1 MVKSSEA
8 AAEPKK
14 NDELDAMA
22 RKSDELAR
30 RAKEGRVDYRL
41 TESEIVKTKPD
52 PLPQSLKDQLRDLQ
66 ASRTSIHTEA
76 TSKEAGYV
84 TDSSMWLFSGQSFS
98 PRSVVSVN
106 GASKEEEMLRVR
118 SSTDHLRQVPDVA
131 AVRRDYNEAYARRI
145 ERYNSLPQLTQPSA
159 VIQVKDDKPRSIMK
173 RRELENREQ
182 MLYPAENYRREVVRE
197 VVRRP
202 VKTETV
208 QRFEQTRRTE
218 EVERRVQRKE
228 RKDRRSRH
236 HSSSRREEWRDGGHG
251 GSDDELRIR
260 REREMRELRE
270 HDEWEKMEHERRL
283 REERELL
290 RKQTRKQSNA
300 SAQVELGSTKQP
312 VVIYQRRALTQ
323 EELQRYLQEAYSL
336 IQRANYA
343 SSQWRSSSL
352 SRHGG
357 YLPSNESYF
366 RQTTTKRDNSNS
378 RGGGWEDDRFGS
390 GIAHA
395 RYGSLSDSLRRGELK
410 YVPNGEVR
418 ESHWRDGGG
427 RSGHSVHKSYST
439 RDVFDDRAFD
449 HHSMAS
455 HGGRRS
461 SQGTQ
466 PLVEFPP
473 TLPRRGRDDDFRP
486 MHKARS
492 FADWDDQGRAGWRHE
507 ESALQHRR
515 RDDDM
520 SRLEDE
526 FRDSLLMP
534 MPNGNMHERD
544 HRTEQIPGGYETHH
558 KENRSN
564 AGRRVNRDG
573 VPVDFNEATQEYSYK
588 REQETDRRR

>member
-1 MVKSSEA
+1 
-8 AAEPKK
+8 
-14 NDELDAMA
+14 MA
-22 RKSDELAR
+22 RKSEELAR
-30 RAKEGRVDYRL
+30 RAKENRAQYRL
-41 TESEIVKTKPD
+41 TAEEIVTTRPD
-52 PLPQSLKDQLRDLQ
+52 PMPQPLKEQLRDLQ
-66 ASRTSIHTEA
+66 ASRTSIHTET

-84 TDSSMWLFSGQSFS
+84 TDVSSAWLFSGQSFS

-106 GASKEEEMLRVR
+106 GATKEEELVRLRA
-118 SSTDHLRQVPDVA
+118 STDHLRQVADMSGA
-131 AVRRDYNEAYARRI
+131 RKEYNEAYARRI
-145 ERYNSLPQLTQPSA
+145 ERFNSLPQLTQPSA
-159 VIQVKDDKPRSIMK
+159 VIHVKDDKPRSIMK

-182 MLYPAENYRREVVRE
+182 MLYPASNYHREVVKE
-197 VVRRP
+197 VIRRP

-236 HSSSRREEWRDGGHG
+236 HSSSRREEWREGGQHG
-251 GSDDELRIR
+251 VDIGVAKEPTI
-260 REREMRELRE
+260 
-270 HDEWEKMEHERRL
+270 
-283 REERELL
+283 
-290 RKQTRKQSNA
+290 
-300 SAQVELGSTKQP
+300 
-312 VVIYQRRALTQ
+312 IYERRALTK
-323 EELQRYLQEAYSL
+323 EELQRYMKDAYSM
-336 IQRANYA
+336 INEANQA
-343 SSQWRSSSL
+343 SRQWRSSSL
-352 SRHGG
+352 SRHGGGGHAG

-366 RQTTTKRDNSNS
+366 RQTTTRRDNSNQ
-378 RGGGWEDDRFGS
+378 RGGHEDDRFFGN

-418 ESHWRDGGG
+418 ESHYRDGG

-439 RDVFDDRAFD
+439 RDVFDERGAAQSAFD
-449 HHSMAS
+449 RHSMAS
-455 HGGRRS
+455 HGRRG

-466 PLVEFPP
+466 QPFVEFPP

-492 FADWDDQGRAGWRHE
+492 FADWDDQGRAGWRHGGRHE
-507 ESALQHRR
+507 DWAVSRR
-515 RDDDM
+515 RDDDI

-534 MPNGNMHERD
+534 MPTGNMHERD
-544 HRTEQIPGGYETHH
+544 HRTEQIPGGYETYH
-558 KENRSN
+558 KDNRSN
-564 AGRRVNRDG
+564 AGRRVNSHG